1 MNSLKSSFIF
11 LETIV
16 SLLIVS
22 VIVTIFFKISYN
34 KNSDKKF
41 TKILEVSNNL
51 KKSNYENVSLST
63 KILKIKKDNLE
74 ENLTVKEFLY
84 KDENIKLLKYEIN

>member
-84 KDENIKLLKYEIN
+84 KDEDIKLSKYEIN